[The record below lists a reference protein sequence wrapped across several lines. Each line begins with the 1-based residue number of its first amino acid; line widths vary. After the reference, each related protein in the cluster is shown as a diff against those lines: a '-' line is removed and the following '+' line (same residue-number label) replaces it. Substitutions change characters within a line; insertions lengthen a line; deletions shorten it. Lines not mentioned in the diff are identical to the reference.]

1 MIKKVYNQEQIL
13 KIISGNPGLSSTQL
27 AEKMQLSRVT
37 IFLYLQELQKLQK
50 IRIEG
55 KGRATRY
62 FLDAS
67 LSIVDNLK
75 NFQSRTWTEKD
86 VQIWK
91 QEIQFSLM
99 EAYGENVSIE
109 DIANDF
115 DEYCMYIDAD
125 MVIRTGFD
133 AFIAWCSDPNH
144 DFSDRI
150 VEKA

>member
-109 DIANDF
+109 YIENEF
-115 DEYCMYIDAD
+115 DEYCML
-125 MVIRTGFD
+125 VF
-133 AFIAWCSDPNH
+133 
-144 DFSDRI
+144 
-150 VEKA
+150 